1 MIAHDQPTTRRA
13 LVASAAVTAAGGLLT
28 AACGEGGGGG
38 SPARS
43 AAPATITYLTVAS
56 AERQDGERKT
66 FDEFERMVPNI
77 RVDVVPAGAAW
88 ADVKA
93 KWQVLHTGGS
103 PPHVVHNGWGEWL
116 DLKDAGVVTD
126 VTPLFKRDKLA
137 PDKVFFP
144 TTLEHWSDKD
154 QTWGIPVSVSVDV
167 LAVNVEHLKQAGLAL
182 PPADPADRSWT
193 AEKFLDYCQKLTR
206 GDQRYAFAGSPSGY
220 DQAGVSRGSWFG
232 RLAWD
237 DQAKKAQMNHPDFV
251 RGLQFFKDLRDRH
264 RVVPPPGAAD
274 FNFRNGNVSM
284 QVHLSFRPALPMPW
298 APVALP
304 YSGPGRSVSGRQ
316 FPNGFQLGKAP
327 EVDAGWTL
335 FRKLME
341 PALNSMMVAVNTHVV
356 SPLRDPKA
364 SEETMKAFTA
374 FSGND
379 ARAYFLQQQYCKTS
393 GYGLLKY
400 ADWGKL
406 LPDLNARF
414 TDYMGDRTSAQA
426 YADEATRLIDLAIG
440 AKK

>member
-1 MIAHDQPTTRRA
+1 MADTTRPFPPPVTRRA
-13 LVASAAVTAAGGLLT
+13 AAASAVPALLV
-28 AACGEGGGGG
+28 AACGTGTPG
-38 SPARS
+38 STAPA
-43 AAPATITYLTVAS
+43 AAPVTITYLTAAA

-66 FDEFERMVPNI
+66 FDEFERMAPNVK
-77 RVDVVPAGAAW
+77 VDIVPAGAAW

-93 KWQVLHTGGS
+93 KWQVLHTGGT
-103 PPHVVHNGWGEWL
+103 PPHVVHNGWGEWF
-116 DLKDAGVVTD
+116 DLKEAGVVTEL
-126 VTPLFKRDKLA
+126 TPLFKRDKLV

-144 TTLEHWSDKD
+144 TTIEHWSDKD
-154 QTWGIPVSVSVDV
+154 QMWGIPVSVSVDV
-167 LAVNVEHLKQAGLAL
+167 LAVNVEHLKQAGLPL
-182 PPADPADRSWT
+182 PPVDPADRSWT
-193 AEKFLDYCQKLTR
+193 AEKFLEYCQKLTR
-206 GDQRYAFAGSPSGY
+206 GDQQYAFAGTPSGY

-237 DQAKKAQMNHPDFV
+237 DQAKKAQLNHPDFV

-264 RVVPPPGAAD
+264 RVVPPPGASN

-284 QVHLSFRPALPMPW
+284 QVHLSFRPALPMQW

-316 FPNGFQLGKAP
+316 FPNGFQLGKAK

-335 FRKLME
+335 LRKLME
-341 PALNSMMVAVNTHVV
+341 PALNSKMVAVNTHVV

-364 SEETMKAFTA
+364 SEETMKGFAE

-379 ARAYFLQQQYCKTS
+379 AKAYFLQQQYCKTS

-400 ADWGKL
+400 GEWGKL
-406 LPDLNARF
+406 LPDLNAKF
-414 TDYMGDRTSAQA
+414 NDYMADKMGAQA
-426 YADEATRLIDLAIG
+426 YADEATRLIDQTIG
-440 AKK
+440 GKK